1 MNLDRIRLRLTL
13 GYVTIFA
20 LTVLLLEAV
29 AVIGFWQE
37 LVHQQDDPLRQEAR
51 NQAQIL
57 LNPKSHQD
65 LAKGSNEF
73 GWVALKPDGRIIARD
88 PTSPKLG
95 LPASNLARETL
106 QDGGPV
112 FATVRGPRG
121 ESRAVSMPMRE
132 GKKVVGMIQYARSL
146 EGARQTVGKL
156 VLVLLPLSL
165 GALGVA
171 AAGGAYMAGRAV
183 RPVRRSF
190 EQQRTFIAD
199 ASHELKTPLTMIRA
213 DTEVLRRGIEDS
225 GDAELADDVLAET
238 DRMSAV
244 LSDLLLVA
252 RLDADKLPMESKD
265 FDLGALISEVTARFE
280 KQASPPTG
288 PKFEVKIPQ
297 KLLACGDRARTER
310 ILSAL
315 LENALMH
322 APQAGKVTV
331 SAHLQDEF
339 IEIEVKDTGDGISPE
354 NLPHIFERFY
364 RVDTARSRAS
374 GGTGLGLSIARDL
387 ARAQGGNLTAEN
399 AGDGGAVFRLKLPRP
414 KSKGNMRC

>member
-13 GYVTIFA
+13 GYVAIFA
-20 LTVLLLEAV
+20 LTVLVLEAV

-65 LAKGSNEF
+65 LARGSNEF
-73 GWVALKPDGRIIARD
+73 GWVALKPDGRIIDRD

-95 LPASNLARETL
+95 LPSSSLTRGALR
-106 QDGGPV
+106 DGSPV
-112 FATVRGPRG
+112 FATVQGPRD
-121 ESRAVSMPMRE
+121 EARAVSMPMRDE
-132 GKKVVGMIQYARSL
+132 DKVVGVIQYARSL

-171 AAGGAYMAGRAV
+171 GAGGAYMAGRAV

-190 EQQRTFIAD
+190 EQQRIFIAD

-213 DTEVLRRGIEDS
+213 DTEVLRRGLEDS
-225 GDAELADDVLAET
+225 EDAELADDVLAET

-265 FDLGALISEVTARFE
+265 FDLGALVSEVTTRFE
-280 KQASPPTG
+280 KRASPPTG
-288 PKFEVKIPQ
+288 PKFEAKIPQ
-297 KLLACGDRARTER
+297 NLLARGDRARTER

-322 APQAGKVTV
+322 APQAGKIMV
-331 SAHLQDEF
+331 SADLQDGFVET
-339 IEIEVKDTGDGISPE
+339 EIRDNGEGISPGH
-354 NLPHIFERFY
+354 LPHIFERFY

-387 ARAQGGNLTAEN
+387 ARTQGGDLTAEN
-399 AGDGGAVFRLKLPRP
+399 AKGGGAVFRLKLPLP
-414 KSKGNMRC
+414 KGAGSLRG